1 MENIKYSK
9 NYNYKKTTKSAVVST
24 SRIVITD
31 THIEVYDSEGNLK
44 VRTNKD

>member
-9 NYNYKKTTKSAVVST
+9 NYNYKKTKSAVVST

-31 THIEVYDSEGNLK
+31 THIEVYDSEGKLK